1 MKEREKNEKKKKCG
15 IYLRATSN
23 TESLNNRHRNVP
35 CVGRTTEA
43 EIETA
48 GP

>member
-1 MKEREKNEKKKKCG
+1 MKKKKKYG

-35 CVGRTTEA
+35 CVGTTTTEA
-43 EIETA
+43 ATA

>member
-1 MKEREKNEKKKKCG
+1 MKVRKKIEEKKKNG

-43 EIETA
+43 QTA